1 MLDNKNHST
10 QKYVIAIDVG
20 TSASKVGLVDQN
32 GKVVVKVTER
42 YETTFSHGGG
52 AEQIPT
58 LYWRIVSEGGKK
70 VIQDSGVNPQD
81 VVAIGTTSQW
91 SVTVAVDEFGEPLM
105 NAISWMDTRGGK
117 YNTEMMKGFP
127 SLQGYQVN
135 KLLKW
140 IDIVGFPPLL
150 EGADCIAHIL
160 YIKNELPDIYSQT
173 YKFLEPMDFINM
185 RLTGK
190 AYATPCSYIASL
202 SIDNRKTGTKDYNP
216 WILEITGI
224 DRNKLPDLLPVEGIV
239 GYLRAEIARDW
250 GLSPDIP
257 VITAASD
264 NSAALIG
271 SGAIADYEAVAVLGT
286 SGMLMFHVPNK
297 KADLLHSLATI
308 PGALNGRNIFSADT
322 GNTGKVVDAFLSKLV
337 YCQDDFSNTPPPD
350 DLYNRLNQAVAQI
363 PPGSDNLLFLP
374 WINSGALAP
383 TADRFLHGGFINISN
398 TTTRN
403 HMARA
408 LLEGI
413 AYNWRWLKEA
423 AESFAKVKFPF
434 WRLSGGGAASDIW
447 AQIMADV
454 IGIPMHQEENPGNNT
469 LLGMAFLAF
478 NRLGLL
484 SLDEIPGKVV
494 TKHIFEP
501 ITANQKVYDYLYS
514 QFRRCVKQLKP
525 IFHSLNMTG

>member
-1 MLDNKNHST
+1 MDTKNQSSR
-10 QKYVIAIDVG
+10 KYVIAIDVG
-20 TSASKVGLVDQN
+20 TSATKVGLVDQN
-32 GKVVVKVTER
+32 GKVVAKVAGH
-42 YETTFSHGGG
+42 YETTFTSDGG
-52 AEQIPT
+52 AEQLPLAWWQI
-58 LYWRIVSEGGKK
+58 ISEGSKK
-70 VIQDSGVNPQD
+70 VIQDSGVSPQD
-81 VVAIGTTSQW
+81 VIAIGTTSQW
-91 SVTVAVDEFGEPLM
+91 SVTVPVDELGEPLM

-117 YNTEMMKGFP
+117 YNSELMKGFP

-135 KLLKW
+135 KLFKW

-150 EGADCIAHIL
+150 EGTDCIAHIL
-160 YIKNELPDIYSQT
+160 YIKNELPDIYRQA

-190 AYATPCSYIASL
+190 AHATPCSYIACL
-202 SIDNRKTGTKDYNP
+202 SIDNRKGGTKDYNP
-216 WILEITGI
+216 WILDSTGI
-224 DRNKLPDLLPVEGIV
+224 DRKKLPDLLPVEGIV
-239 GYLRAEIARDW
+239 GNLRSEIASEW
-250 GLSPDIP
+250 GLSPDTP

-322 GNTGKVVDAFLSKLV
+322 GNTGKVVDAFLNKLV
-337 YCQDDFSNTPPPD
+337 YCQDDFSNTPMPE

-363 PPGSDNLLFLP
+363 NPGSDNLLFLP

-383 TADRFLHGGFINISN
+383 TADRFLHGGFINITN

-408 LLEGI
+408 VMEGI

-478 NRLGLL
+478 NRLGMI
-484 SLDEIPGKVV
+484 SLDEIPGKVD

-501 ITANQKVYDYLYS
+501 ITTNQDVYDYLYS
-514 QFRRCVKQLKP
+514 QFRRSVKQLKP
-525 IFHSLNMTG
+525 IFHSLNIPG